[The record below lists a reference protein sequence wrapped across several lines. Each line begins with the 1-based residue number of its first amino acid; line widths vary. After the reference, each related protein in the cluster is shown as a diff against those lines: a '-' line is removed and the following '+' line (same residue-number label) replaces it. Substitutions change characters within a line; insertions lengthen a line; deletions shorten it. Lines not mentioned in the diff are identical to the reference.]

1 MKDDTLKELEKKF
14 IELDKRIDSIKRD
27 SLDLWQIIS
36 EMLNRG
42 KK

>member
-1 MKDDTLKELEKKF
+1 MKDDKLKELEKKF